1 MQALCS
7 HCCVQGVRKGVLMT
21 CVDCCAPSDASLFN
35 TTANQHHLRVTHRS
49 KPRRHKQQRQQQAS
63 TPPPFSVALISWQAR
78 QRSKPLPPVY
88 SLSQSSSK
96 KCSAQ
101 PQVLTGF
108 PGCFRI
114 GSSPRVEERCVTLAL
129 LSCPASLATCSR
141 YRGPKFCQAR
151 THILGD

>member
-1 MQALCS
+1 MEEGMQALCS

-63 TPPPFSVALISWQAR
+63 TPPFSATLIGWQAR
-78 QRSKPLPPVY
+78 QRSKSLPPVY

-96 KCSAQ
+96 KKLCTASSTHRLPWLLQDWKQ
-101 PQVLTGF
+101 PTQRRPVQ
-108 PGCFRI
+108 PGGAGRACLR
-114 GSSPRVEERCVTLAL
+114 
-129 LSCPASLATCSR
+129 
-141 YRGPKFCQAR
+141 AR
-151 THILGD
+151 AREIETE